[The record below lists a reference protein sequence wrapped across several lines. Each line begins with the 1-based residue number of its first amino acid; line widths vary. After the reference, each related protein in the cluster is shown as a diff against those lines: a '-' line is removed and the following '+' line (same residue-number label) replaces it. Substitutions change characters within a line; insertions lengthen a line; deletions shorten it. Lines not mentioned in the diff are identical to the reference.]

1 MPDIRSRL
9 LIVATCSS
17 AACLETHAPPERAP
31 LVAPKYD
38 DVVIDPSGGSGPVV
52 LFEGGTG
59 IHVLYLADPL
69 PDYSPVPL
77 GYAGCAGGCES
88 AANWRVG
95 VFDYAAGPLASGAV
109 LAGGAIHAAY
119 ETYDPPGSPIRV
131 LRYALCR
138 AGCGAAANW
147 QKADLDTTVLGGGT
161 HAMAL
166 TADPAGVLHL
176 TYVRQASGG
185 LALRYASC
193 ANLCTDPANWV
204 TRTLDSGF
212 VDVPAIAIGVDGGGQ
227 SHLTFLTYQTATAI
241 WSLRYGTCPANCSG
255 TGAWSFAALDSGHLS
270 APSLVTGSNGVGL
283 VYSIDSTVHYGSC
296 RDLCADRGS
305 WRFTA
310 LPAFRLTPNLARG
323 PADDLFLVSRAN
335 SADSRESLQY
345 AECDSACG
353 DPAAWSLFPIL
364 TDVFSYGI
372 GVDLQDHLR
381 IAYSSSRGLR
391 LALFR

>member
-1 MPDIRSRL
+1 MLGVRSRL

-31 LVAPKYD
+31 RVPPKYD
-38 DVVIDPSGGSGPVV
+38 EVVIDPSGGSGPVV

-59 IHVLYLADPL
+59 IHVLYVADPF

-88 AANWRVG
+88 PANWRVG
-95 VFDYAAGPLASGAV
+95 VFDYAAGPIARGAV
-109 LAGGAIHAAY
+109 LTGGAIHAAY
-119 ETYDPPGSPIRV
+119 EAYDPPGSPIHV
-131 LRYALCR
+131 LRYAWCR

-147 QKADLDTTVLGGGT
+147 QKADLDTTPLGVGT
-161 HAMAL
+161 HAVAL
-166 TADPAGVLHL
+166 TADPGGVLHV
-176 TYVRQASGG
+176 TYVRQATGG

-193 ANLCTDPANWV
+193 ADLCTDPANWV
-204 TRTLDSGF
+204 DRTLDSGF

-227 SHLTFLTYQTATAI
+227 SHLTFLTYQTATAT
-241 WSLRYGTCPANCSG
+241 WSLRYGTCPADCAV
-255 TGAWSFAALDSGHLS
+255 TGAWSFAALDSGNLS
-270 APSLVTGSNGVGL
+270 APSLVTGSNGVDL
-283 VYSIDSTVHYGSC
+283 VYSVDSTVHYGRC
-296 RDLCADRGS
+296 PDLCADRGS
-305 WRFTA
+305 WQFTA
-310 LPAFRLTPNLARG
+310 LPPFRLTPKLARG

-335 SADSRESLQY
+335 SADPRESLQY

-353 DPAAWSLFPIL
+353 DPAAWSLFPVL

-372 GVDLQDHLR
+372 GVDPQNRLR